1 MLATESNLK
10 NIGLAKISIQVLKH
24 TNRLLAN
31 PVLEDTGKQWCDL
44 WTTVLCLKNVLIIF
58 VKIFNK
64 LLWDK
69 TYQSPD
75 SRDKG
80 NNNWGSLSGVPVT
93 HGF

>member
-1 MLATESNLK
+1 MLPTESNCK
-10 NIGLAKISIQVLKH
+10 KYWVGQNIHSGFETHKETFGQPSTK
-24 TNRLLAN
+24 
-31 PVLEDTGKQWCDL
+31 EDIGKQWCDL

-58 VKIFNK
+58 IKIFNK

-80 NNNWGSLSGVPVT
+80 K
-93 HGF
+93 